1 MASGFQ
7 RSIRSEL
14 QTFWWECGKA
24 AMEDL
29 ANLGPP
35 PPITGGLSEK
45 DELLALYN
53 FDRHGHRPTPDLMK
67 RFRAS
72 WERKLLIYET
82 DEELLTIRDELRN
95 IFENGKAV
103 AAQIMSGWN
112 TPRRRLGKIKLLFID
127 IHGTQLPLP
136 HIELRH
142 VLVMVILGVLPKMT
156 KCANPDCPSPYF
168 LRHKKTQRFCDRPA
182 CLAYGQ
188 RIHKLNWWREHGEQ
202 KRVARRKEL
211 RNKQATRKITQ
222 KRTGGKH

>member
-1 MASGFQ
+1 MTSGFQ
-7 RSIRSEL
+7 KSIRSGL
-14 QTFWWECGKA
+14 QTFWWEWGKA
-24 AMEDL
+24 AIEDL

-35 PPITGGLSEK
+35 PPISQGLSEN
-45 DELLALYN
+45 DHLLALHNGYTLTLN
-53 FDRHGHRPTPDLMK
+53 LMK

-72 WERKLLIYET
+72 WERKLHIYET

-112 TPRRRLGKIKLLFID
+112 TPRRRHGVFKSLFVD
-127 IHGTQLPLP
+127 IHGTELPLP

-182 CLAYGQ
+182 CIAYGQ
-188 RIHKLNWWREHGEQ
+188 RILKLNR
-202 KRVARRKEL
+202 
-211 RNKQATRKITQ
+211 
-222 KRTGGKH
+222 

>member
-1 MASGFQ
+1 MPSEIQ
-7 RSIRSEL
+7 KSIRTGL
-14 QTFWWECGKA
+14 QTFWWEWGKA

-53 FDRHGHRPTPDLMK
+53 FDRYGHTPTPDLMR
-67 RFRAS
+67 RFRAL

-95 IFENGKAV
+95 IFENGKTV
-103 AAQIMSGWN
+103 AAQIMGGWN
-112 TPRRRLGKIKLLFID
+112 TPRRRPGEIKLLFVD

-142 VLVMVILGVLPKMT
+142 VLDVG
-156 KCANPDCPSPYF
+156 
-168 LRHKKTQRFCDRPA
+168 
-182 CLAYGQ
+182 
-188 RIHKLNWWREHGEQ
+188 
-202 KRVARRKEL
+202 EL
-211 RNKQATRKITQ
+211 RQFPKLTSC
-222 KRTGGKH
+222 GKPKSQIPSLFTLRYDHGSLT

>member
-1 MASGFQ
+1 
-7 RSIRSEL
+7 
-14 QTFWWECGKA
+14 
-24 AMEDL
+24 MEDL

-53 FDRHGHRPTPDLMK
+53 FDRYGHTPTPDLMR
-67 RFRAS
+67 RFRAL

-95 IFENGKAV
+95 IFENGKTV
-103 AAQIMSGWN
+103 AAQIMGGWN
-112 TPRRRLGKIKLLFID
+112 TPRRRPGEIKLLFVD

-156 KCANPDCPSPYF
+156 KCANPECPTPYF
-168 LRHKKTQRFCDRPA
+168 LRHKKRQRFCDRLA

-188 RIHKLNWWREHGEQ
+188 RIHKLNWWREHGE
-202 KRVARRKEL
+202 KGRAARLKKL
-211 RNKQATRKITQ
+211 KNKTATKKPITQ
-222 KRTGGKH
+222 TPKGGKH

>member
-1 MASGFQ
+1 
-7 RSIRSEL
+7 
-14 QTFWWECGKA
+14 
-24 AMEDL
+24 
-29 ANLGPP
+29 
-35 PPITGGLSEK
+35 
-45 DELLALYN
+45 
-53 FDRHGHRPTPDLMK
+53 
-67 RFRAS
+67 
-72 WERKLLIYET
+72 
-82 DEELLTIRDELRN
+82 
-95 IFENGKAV
+95 
-103 AAQIMSGWN
+103 
-112 TPRRRLGKIKLLFID
+112 PRRRLGKIKLLFID

-211 RNKQATRKITQ
+211 RHNKATRKITQ
-222 KRTGGKH
+222 KRNGGKH